1 MTFQL
6 LNPSTYEFT
15 LLVYIH
21 FFFKLCD
28 PFIFCFMISSLILLS
43 IADDSVLMMWEEMKC
58 WSLQRIK
65 HAYQFELY
73 LQQCTALAM
82 GPFTL
87 ISSYFNC
94 LEMKILNSFKLT
106 FEPFLSEC
114 CWGNCVDQCH
124 AGSAKPAIGK
134 FIQSHYNQDKIL
146 CGLSD
151 CNRENYEWGEYESI
165 QF

>member
-1 MTFQL
+1 MTPKHEWLSVTFQL

-65 HAYQFELY
+65 HTYQFELH
-73 LQQCTALAM
+73 LQWCTAFSNEAFHFDIFIVQLP
-82 GPFTL
+82 GDEDLEFFQ
-87 ISSYFNC
+87 ISLWALFIRMFVWKLSWSASYC
-94 LEMKILNSFKLT
+94 KCKS
-106 FEPFLSEC
+106 
-114 CWGNCVDQCH
+114 
-124 AGSAKPAIGK
+124 
-134 FIQSHYNQDKIL
+134 
-146 CGLSD
+146 
-151 CNRENYEWGEYESI
+151 CNW
-165 QF
+165 